1 MVANMF
7 MLQTSLRGEIMTEV
21 QIDIKEVMRNTRRYW
36 YVDGLPE
43 IAGGIIIIAIALSYV
58 LIYQIENQLMRNLL
72 LGIGQPALILLSSFF
87 AGKFITWC
95 KQKITFPRT
104 GLIKFR
110 QGKTNKRI
118 QRIFL
123 VILIAAA
130 VSAFVSFF
138 ASMISERFL
147 PVLGSFFLGAYSWYL
162 GYFSGVRRFYIVAVS
177 IVIFGGIISWL
188 NLGGGYPYIILLIG
202 IGLIWIIAG
211 GWTLVNYL
219 RQTQPILEEI

>member
-1 MVANMF
+1 M
-7 MLQTSLRGEIMTEV
+7 SEI
-21 QIDIKEVMRNTRRYW
+21 QIDINEVMRNTRRYW
-36 YVDGLPE
+36 YIDGIPE
-43 IAGGIIIIAIALSYV
+43 IAGGIIIIAIALSYM
-58 LIYQIENQLMRNLL
+58 LIYQIENQMTKNLL
-72 LGIGQPALILLSSFF
+72 LGFGQPALILLTSFF
-87 AGKFITWC
+87 AGKLVTMC
-95 KQKITFPRT
+95 KQKITYPRT

-110 QGKTNKRI
+110 KGKTNKQI

-162 GYFSGVRRFYIVAVS
+162 GYFNGVRRFYIVAGS

-202 IGLIWIIAG
+202 IGLIWIVAG
-211 GWTLVNYL
+211 GWTLASYL
-219 RQTQPILEEI
+219 RQTQPISEEI